1 MTAMRLLRELQEN
14 VILALTAIR
23 AHLLRS
29 GLTILGILVGV
40 FSIIVVM
47 TAIRVLQAN
56 LEKQMSQLGTHTF
69 QLQRFPAIQVSG
81 DANTW
86 QKYARRKRFYIGD
99 VRRLAERATLATAI
113 SVVVQADSAE
123 AISRFAKTNP
133 NIPLSAVSP
142 DAFATR
148 NWVVAEGRA
157 LADPDCDGARRV
169 TVLGADLAKKL
180 FPYGSAVGETVKYR
194 GINYTVVG
202 VLEGKGAMFGQ
213 SQDNFLAIPID
224 TAFERY
230 GRELSLQVQVQAAD
244 EASYPATVE
253 QVRGILRAIRKVAPG
268 EDDDFELISNDS
280 LVSQFRG
287 LTENLRIGSAVISS
301 IALLA
306 AGVGIMNIMLVSVT
320 ERTKEIGIRRAIGAK
335 KRSIM
340 AQFLCEAV
348 VLSEIGGIIGVG
360 LGILAG
366 NVISLVLR
374 VPPVIPFDWAAIG
387 LIVCSIV
394 GILFG
399 TYPAWK
405 AANLDPIESLRY
417 E

>member
-1 MTAMRLLRELQEN
+1 
-14 VILALTAIR
+14 
-23 AHLLRS
+23 
-29 GLTILGILVGV
+29 
-40 FSIIVVM
+40 
-47 TAIRVLQAN
+47 
-56 LEKQMSQLGTHTF
+56 
-69 QLQRFPAIQVSG
+69 
-81 DANTW
+81 
-86 QKYARRKRFYIGD
+86 
-99 VRRLAERATLATAI
+99 
-113 SVVVQADSAE
+113 
-123 AISRFAKTNP
+123 
-133 NIPLSAVSP
+133 
-142 DAFATR
+142 
-148 NWVVAEGRA
+148 
-157 LADPDCDGARRV
+157 
-169 TVLGADLAKKL
+169 
-180 FPYGSAVGETVKYR
+180 VKYR

-360 LGILAG
+360 LGIIAG

>member
-1 MTAMRLLRELQEN
+1 MHLLRELIEN
-14 VILALTAIR
+14 IALALAAIR

-47 TAIRVLQAN
+47 TAIRVLQGN

-69 QLQRFPAIQVSG
+69 QLQRFPSIQIGG
-81 DANTW
+81 DAQSR
-86 QKYARRKRFYIGD
+86 QKYARRKQFYIAD
-99 VRRLAERATLATAI
+99 ARRLAERASLATAV
-113 SVVVQADSAE
+113 SVVAQVDSTE
-123 AISRFAKTNP
+123 ALSPFARTNP

-142 DAFATR
+142 EAFATR

-157 LADPDCDGARRV
+157 IAGPDCDGARRV

-180 FPYGSAVGETVKYR
+180 FPYGSALGGSVKYR
-194 GINYTVVG
+194 GINYTVIG
-202 VLEGKGAMFGQ
+202 VLEAKGSMFGQ
-213 SQDNFLAIPID
+213 SQDNFLTIPID

-230 GRELSLQVQVQAAD
+230 GKELSLQIQVQAAD
-244 EASYPATVE
+244 EASFPATLE
-253 QVRGILRAIRKVAPG
+253 QVRGILRAIRKVNPG

-287 LTENLRIGSAVISS
+287 ITSSLRIGSAVISS

-348 VLSEIGGIIGVG
+348 VLSEIGGIVGVG

-366 NVISLVLR
+366 NVISLLLQT
-374 VPPVIPFDWAAIG
+374 PPIIPFDWAAIG

-394 GILFG
+394 GIAFG